1 MLVGDLWAAPADGTT
16 AIAGDG
22 NMILSLRDS

>member
-1 MLVGDLWAAPADGTT
+1 MLAGDLMAGPLGDTT
-16 AIAGDG
+16 ATVGDG